1 MLNLVS
7 DSSCDL
13 RSVDI
18 SGPQVRLQVIPMHLH
33 IGHRD
38 FPDDEDLNLRQ
49 ILAAM
54 AKSSSSTACP
64 SPQAFADAFAQG
76 NESICV
82 TISASL
88 SGTYQ
93 AAVAGRELAL
103 SQDPERKIFVLD
115 SRSTA
120 GCMVLLLRKAAALY
134 EDGRP
139 FEEICDILTTYR
151 DNLRTCFTLMSFHN
165 LIQAGRMKPITGS
178 LLQSLGIHVIAQATP
193 EGTIS
198 VAGKARGEVK
208 TYQAIVEQMQ
218 KSKNCRGAEVIV
230 SHCENLV
237 GAVRLK
243 ELILKELPVR
253 SVEIRSCRGLTG
265 YYAMEGGLILAY

>member
-38 FPDDEDLNLRQ
+38 FPDDEDLNLRR
-49 ILAAM
+49 ILDVM

-76 NESICV
+76 DESICV
-82 TISASL
+82 TISSPL

-93 AAVAGRELAL
+93 AAVTGRELAL
-103 SQDPERKIFVLD
+103 SQDPEKKIFVLD

-120 GCMVLLLRKAAALY
+120 GCMVLLLRKEAALY

-165 LIQAGRMKPITGS
+165 LIQAGRMKPITGA

-243 ELILKELPVR
+243 EQILKELPVR

>member
-54 AKSSSSTACP
+54 EKSSSSTACP
-64 SPQAFADAFAQG
+64 SPQAFADAFTQG

>member
-18 SGPQVRLQVIPMHLH
+18 SGPQVRLQVISMHLH

-165 LIQAGRMKPITGS
+165 LIQAGRMKPITGA

>member
-18 SGPQVRLQVIPMHLH
+18 SGPQVRLQVISMHLH

-243 ELILKELPVR
+243 EQILKELPVR

-265 YYAMEGGLILAY
+265 YYAMEGGLILTY

>member
-13 RSVDI
+13 RAFEL

-33 IGHRD
+33 IDHKD
-38 FPDDEDLNLRQ
+38 FPDDENLNLREM
-49 ILAAM
+49 LEAM
-54 AKSSSSTACP
+54 AKAPSSTACP
-64 SPQAFADAFAQG
+64 SPQAFADAFAQEK
-76 NESICV
+76 ESICV
-82 TISASL
+82 TISSPL

-93 AAVAGRELAL
+93 AAVTGRELAL
-103 SQDPERKIFVLD
+103 AEDPERKIFVLD

-120 GCMVLLLRKAAALY
+120 GGMALLLRKAAALY
-134 EDGRP
+134 EAGRP

-165 LIQAGRMKPITGS
+165 LVQAGRMKPITGA
-178 LLQSLGIHVIAQATP
+178 LLQTLGIHVIAQATP
-193 EGTIS
+193 EGSIS

-208 TYQAIVEQMQ
+208 TYQAIVEQMK

-243 ELILKELPVR
+243 EHILKELPVR

>member
-165 LIQAGRMKPITGS
+165 LIQAGRMKPITGA

-243 ELILKELPVR
+243 EQILKELPVR

>member
-18 SGPQVRLQVIPMHLH
+18 GGPQIRLQVIPMHLH
-33 IGHRD
+33 IGHKD

-49 ILAAM
+49 VLDVM

-120 GCMVLLLRKAAALY
+120 GAWYFCCERQRPSMRTAGPLR
-134 EDGRP
+134 R
-139 FEEICDILTTYR
+139 
-151 DNLRTCFTLMSFHN
+151 S
-165 LIQAGRMKPITGS
+165 
-178 LLQSLGIHVIAQATP
+178 AT
-193 EGTIS
+193 S
-198 VAGKARGEVK
+198 
-208 TYQAIVEQMQ
+208 
-218 KSKNCRGAEVIV
+218 
-230 SHCENLV
+230 
-237 GAVRLK
+237 
-243 ELILKELPVR
+243 
-253 SVEIRSCRGLTG
+253 
-265 YYAMEGGLILAY
+265 

>member
-18 SGPQVRLQVIPMHLH
+18 SGPQVRLQVISMHLH

-49 ILAAM
+49 ILDTM

-76 NESICV
+76 DESICV
-82 TISASL
+82 TISSPL

-93 AAVAGRELAL
+93 AAVTGRELAL
-103 SQDPERKIFVLD
+103 SQDPEKKIFVLD

-165 LIQAGRMKPITGS
+165 LIQAGRMKPITGA

-243 ELILKELPVR
+243 EQILKELPVR

>member
-38 FPDDEDLNLRQ
+38 FPDDEELNLRQ

-243 ELILKELPVR
+243 EQILKELPVR

>member
-134 EDGRP
+134 EYGRP

>member
-18 SGPQVRLQVIPMHLH
+18 SGPQVRLQVISMHLH

-243 ELILKELPVR
+243 EQILKELPVR

>member
-165 LIQAGRMKPITGS
+165 LIQAGRMKPITGA

>member
-18 SGPQVRLQVIPMHLH
+18 SGPQVRLQVISMHLH
-33 IGHRD
+33 IGHKD

-93 AAVAGRELAL
+93 AAVTGRELAL
-103 SQDPERKIFVLD
+103 SQDPEKKIFVLD

-243 ELILKELPVR
+243 EQILKELPVR

>member
-18 SGPQVRLQVIPMHLH
+18 SGPQVRLQVISMHLH

-76 NESICV
+76 DESICV
-82 TISASL
+82 TISSPL

-243 ELILKELPVR
+243 EQILKELPVR

>member
-18 SGPQVRLQVIPMHLH
+18 GGSQIRLQVIPMHLH
-33 IGHRD
+33 IGHKD

-49 ILAAM
+49 ILDVM

>member
-18 SGPQVRLQVIPMHLH
+18 SGPQVRLQVISMHPH

>member
-1 MLNLVS
+1 MLNLIS

-13 RSVDI
+13 RAFEL

-33 IGHRD
+33 IDHKD
-38 FPDDEDLNLRQ
+38 FPDDEDLNLREM
-49 ILAAM
+49 LEAM
-54 AKSSSSTACP
+54 AKAPSSTACP

-76 NESICV
+76 DESICV
-82 TISASL
+82 TISSPL

-93 AAVAGRELAL
+93 AAVTGRELAL
-103 SQDPERKIFVLD
+103 AENPEKKIFVLD
-115 SRSTA
+115 
-120 GCMVLLLRKAAALY
+120 Y

-151 DNLRTCFTLMSFHN
+151 DNLRTCFTLASFHN
-165 LIQAGRMKPITGS
+165 LVQAGRMKPITGA
-178 LLQSLGIHVIAQATP
+178 LLQTLGIHVIAQATP

-208 TYQAIVEQMQ
+208 TYHAIVEQMK

-243 ELILKELPVR
+243 EHILKELPVR
-253 SVEIRSCRGLTG
+253 GVEIRSCRGLTG